1 MKRLAIISHT
11 EHYISKNGDIVGWGP
26 TVNELN
32 HLLEIFDVIYHV
44 AMFHEK
50 PPPPSS
56 LPYQSNKII
65 FVPLPALGGKTM
77 GDKVKILTNA
87 FKVIRIV
94 NDTLKKADCFQLR
107 TPTGIGVCL
116 IPYLTLFVKKKG
128 WYKYAGNWNQKQPPL
143 GYRFQRWF
151 LKNQSRKVTINGK
164 WPDQPNNCITFEN
177 PCLSNLDLLVG
188 QELIE
193 EKTIEGNIQMCYV
206 GRLETPKGVGH
217 IIAAIGKLSEAEKK
231 RISAV
236 HLVGNGAEV
245 ERFKLLSK
253 STGVNFIFHGFLS
266 RVDVFKIYKK
276 SQVFL
281 MPTTASEGFPKVIAE
296 AMNFG
301 CLPVVSTISSIGQ
314 YIKDMETGLC
324 IENVNNQE
332 VLSTIKR
339 IFQLK
344 NRDYQN
350 MMCNQRDT
358 VNRFTFEHY
367 NQRIVHDILM
377 AEEEL

>member
-1 MKRLAIISHT
+1 M
-11 EHYISKNGDIVGWGP
+11 GP

-44 AMFHEK
+44 AMFHDEN
-50 PPPPSS
+50 PPPSS

-65 FVPLPALGGKTM
+65 FVPLPALGGKTI

-87 FKVIRIV
+87 VKVIRIV

-107 TPTGIGVCL
+107 TPTGIGVFL

-128 WYKYAGNWNQKQPPL
+128 WYKYAGNWNQHQPPL
-143 GYRFQRWF
+143 GYRLQRWL

-193 EKTIEGNIQMCYV
+193 EKMIEGNIQMCYV
-206 GRLETPKGVGH
+206 GRLEPPKGVGH
-217 IIAAIGKLSEAEKK
+217 IIAAIGKLSEAEKR

-236 HLVGNGAEV
+236 HLVGNGAEI
-245 ERFKLLSK
+245 ERFKLLSEP
-253 STGVNFIFHGFLS
+253 TGVNFIFHGFLS
-266 RVDVFKIYKK
+266 RTDVFDIYKK

-301 CLPVVSTISSIGQ
+301 CLPVVSTVSSIGQ
-314 YIKDMETGLC
+314 YIKDIETGLC
-324 IENVNNQE
+324 IENVTSQE

-344 NRDYQN
+344 NRDYQKMIN
-350 MMCNQRDT
+350 NQRDI

-367 NQRIVHDILM
+367 NQRILHVLLK